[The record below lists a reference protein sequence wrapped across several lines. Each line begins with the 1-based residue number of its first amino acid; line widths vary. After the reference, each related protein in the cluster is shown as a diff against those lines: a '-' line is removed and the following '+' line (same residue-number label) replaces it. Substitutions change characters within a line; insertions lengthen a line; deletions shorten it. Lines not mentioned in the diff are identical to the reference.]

1 MAWAAVN
8 GIRMHYDSEGTG
20 QPVVMV
26 MGSGS
31 RGRVWDLHQVPA
43 LTAAGFRVITFD
55 NRGIPP
61 TEECA
66 EGFTVEDMVADT
78 AALVEHLGLGPCL
91 FVGTSMGAQIVQE
104 LALARP
110 ELVRRAVL
118 MATRG
123 RSDTMRRALAGAE
136 IALHDSGLR
145 LPPAYTAVMRALQN
159 LSPRT
164 LADPARISDWLDL
177 FEMSAPT
184 GRGDRVHMEFSAMD
198 DRLAAYAEI
207 GAPCHVISFADDLI
221 TPAHLGRE
229 VADAIPGATYDLVP
243 DCGHYG
249 YLEEPDAVN
258 KIITE
263 FLRQEG

>member
-20 QPVVMV
+20 QPVLMV

-31 RGRVWDLHQVPA
+31 RGRVWELHQVPA
-43 LTAAGFRVITFD
+43 LTAAGYRVITFD

-61 TEECA
+61 TDECA
-66 EGFTVEDMVADT
+66 EGFTVDDMVADT
-78 AALVEHLGLGPCL
+78 AALVEHLGIGPCL

-104 LALARP
+104 LALRRP

-123 RSDTMRRALAGAE
+123 RSDTLRRALAEAE

-145 LPPAYTAVMRALQN
+145 LPPRYTAVVRALQN

-164 LADPARISDWLDL
+164 LADSGPIDDWLDL

-184 GRGDRVHMEFSAMD
+184 SRGDRVHMQFSAMD
-198 DRLAAYAEI
+198 DRLAAYAGI
-207 GAPCHVISFADDLI
+207 GRPCQVISFADDLI

-229 VADAIPGATYDLVP
+229 VADVIPGATYDLVP
-243 DCGHYG
+243 GCGHYG
-249 YLEEPDAVN
+249 YLEDPDAVN
-258 KIITE
+258 KIIIE
-263 FLRQEG
+263 FFRQEG